1 MYISNVA
8 KRLRALNQPT
18 DNDRKRWIWE
28 LIQNAKDSIAG
39 DQSRKVDI
47 SIEIC
52 EDIVKF
58 KHNGK
63 PFTMDARFG
72 LLWKYSEDKE
82 NQESTGRFGT
92 GFLTTHCLSK
102 IVDIE
107 SDVYDDSAVRGFSV
121 TMYRDGQTEDELLN
135 GLDRMKASEKWY
147 ADPFGWTTYTYHVNS
162 DSGRRAIE
170 LGTESFR
177 ENIARTM
184 LFCKEL
190 GSVSLNN
197 NGHIYSI
204 TRESV
209 CQLPDGINEYMFILD
224 DDGNKVEK
232 SFLVKSIC
240 EDSPELSGRYKA
252 TRKLRIDAAL
262 ETMPG
267 KALDGEY
274 NRLSHFCS
282 LPLVGV
288 EDQLDSPI
296 IINSPD
302 FEPHEERNRLLL
314 DGINWNEEC
323 NTINE
328 IGINQMIFKKSLP
341 LYESLVKYVTSESYG
356 NLHLLARGL
365 RSVKEIDN
373 LDKKWFEENVV
384 KEYRSIL
391 MKYNVVKSYADGTSK
406 KIGDCTFIKGGS
418 LDKEN
423 EIFSIATGV
432 FADKLVADNHSWAS
446 VLWKDGLSVW
456 NLDDLCKAIEGYGN
470 WDKLGLN
477 GEPLYTW
484 YNNFLSYVKT
494 NDENLLKEYAL
505 LPDFNGDMKSKDAE
519 GFKEGESISNF
530 VISLL
535 NDFGIDKKSELLHS
549 KITAVSLESKYNSIS
564 FSTDIDKAV
573 RTITENSYK
582 SGYDKRV
589 QLMKLLAITP
599 DNVEKY
605 GDNFISYRKS
615 ILQVMSD
622 FFSISDVEPIIDN
635 SLNKKAWENVDKWVR
650 TYFLE
655 NLGEKR
661 SLNGM
666 PEGLGSTWISDAM
679 RNIEAT
685 TDEMNSYAVLP
696 DQNGTF
702 RKHSDLYADGGIP
715 ECLKSETL
723 KKIAVDYK
731 SCLLDKDVNCDSVKK
746 SKTKKISDIVSDI
759 RDKYICTSSRGWY
772 SCYEWFDG
780 SYHRY
785 PKNTLEEVA
794 LYLCSILPA
803 NNDNAGDTPDWS
815 LKQYKLQKVARAILP
830 ETSFEDNDPID
841 YDQDNLWSLANKY
854 ALGAIC
860 RKIESM
866 NNLSGLSEHMNACGE
881 NEAVEILNQFHKCG
895 GSGKTFPN
903 QEGAFFEISDLKK
916 DDGTISD
923 EIKDIIKL
931 ISEEGKSFR
940 DILVDRRCEKQPES
954 TLGSTDAYKYIDDT
968 VDAKFKVN
976 DNWTDG
982 NFKNAVQLL
991 VEDWAEKHGSVWNA
1005 DNFPKIYSKKDSL
1018 LMNVVWTKEERQS
1031 IQRMKTALTAES
1043 INFIIENP
1051 DIIRSYPAKV
1061 KELEDE
1067 ISRLRKL
1074 LGYVED
1080 DTTMGAEAAGSL
1092 TGEEIEK
1099 LNLEARQ
1106 CVKEIMEKKG
1116 FVFTDGI
1123 GKYSVID
1130 GVIKDNAEYPLVVKS
1145 CMSREKRIYM
1155 NPSEWEQLCKENSM
1169 LWLYFGNGVAKPVK
1183 AYDLFSYHDKLSLS
1197 FGTMNF
1203 RDTAKVSTLMNAF
1216 KYLGDVHLNLA
1227 AMNPFTETRT
1237 ELESYLFNSNNAL
1250 NSNTELESDG
1260 VLPQ

>member
-1 MYISNVA
+1 MPRTEISAPSSATTSMEKLVRKMYISNVA

-39 DQSRKVDI
+39 DLSRKVDV
-47 SIEIC
+47 SIEITG
-52 EDIVKF
+52 DIVKF

-107 SDVYDDSAVRGFSV
+107 SDVYDDSFVRGFSV

-135 GLDRMKASEKWY
+135 GLDKMKASEKWY

-190 GSVSLNN
+190 GSVRLNN

-204 TRESV
+204 SREGAR
-209 CQLPDGINEYMFILD
+209 QLPDGITEYMFVLD

-232 SFLVKSIC
+232 SFLLKSIC
-240 EDSPELSGRYKA
+240 EDSLELSGRYKA
-252 TRKLRIDAAL
+252 KRKLRIDAAL
-262 ETMPG
+262 ETMSG
-267 KALDGEY
+267 KALDGED

-328 IGINQMIFKKSLP
+328 IGINQMIFKKSMP
-341 LYESLVKYVTSESYG
+341 LYESLVKYVIAESYT

-365 RSVKEIDN
+365 RSVKDIDN
-373 LDKKWFEENVV
+373 LDKKWFEENVI

-391 MKYNVVKSYADGTSK
+391 MKYDIVKSYADGISK

-418 LDKEN
+418 QEKEK
-423 EIFSIATGV
+423 EIFSIASGV
-432 FADKLVADNHSWAS
+432 FADRLVTDNHNWAS
-446 VLWKDGLSVW
+446 VLWKDGLSLW
-456 NLDDLCKAIEGYGN
+456 NLEDLCKAIEGYSN
-470 WDKLGLN
+470 WNKLGLS
-477 GEPLYTW
+477 GENLYVW
-484 YNNFLSYVKT
+484 YNNFLSYVKA

-505 LPDFNGDMKSKDAE
+505 LPDFNGAMKSKDAE
-519 GFKEGESISNF
+519 GFKEGESISDF

-535 NDFGIDKKSELLHS
+535 KDFGIDKKSELMHS
-549 KITAVSLESKYNSIS
+549 NIIAVSLESKYNSIS
-564 FSTDIDKAV
+564 FSADIDKAIKS
-573 RTITENSYK
+573 ITDNSYK

-589 QLMKLLAITP
+589 QLMKLLSITP

-605 GDNFISYRKS
+605 GDTFISYRKK
-615 ILQVMSD
+615 ILKVMCD
-622 FFSISDVEPIIDN
+622 FFSISGVEPINDN
-635 SLNKKAWENVDKWVR
+635 SLNKKAWESADKWIR
-650 TYFLE
+650 KYFLE
-655 NLGEKR
+655 QLEKKQ
-661 SLNGM
+661 SLTGM
-666 PEGLGSTWISDAM
+666 PEGLGCTWISDAL
-679 RNIEAT
+679 RDIEAT
-685 TDEMNSYAVLP
+685 TDDMNSHAVLP

-702 RKHSDLYADGGIP
+702 KKHSSLYADGGIP

-723 KKIAVDYK
+723 KKIFVDYK
-731 SCLLDKDVNCDSVKK
+731 SCLLDKEIDCDAVKK
-746 SKTKKISDIVSDI
+746 TKTKKISDIVSDI
-759 RDKYICTSSRGWY
+759 RDRYTCTSNYGWY
-772 SCYEWFDG
+772 SCNKWFDG
-780 SYHRY
+780 SYHKY

-794 LYLCSILPA
+794 LYICSILPA
-803 NNDNAGDTPDWS
+803 NNVDAGDAPDWV

-830 ETSFEDNDPID
+830 KSSFEDNGPIE
-841 YDQDNLWSLANKY
+841 YDQDNLWSLTNKY
-854 ALGAIC
+854 VLGAIC
-860 RKIESM
+860 RKIESL

-903 QEGAFFEISDLKK
+903 QDGTFFEISDLKK

-923 EIKDIIKL
+923 EIKDIIGL

-940 DILVDRRCEKQPES
+940 DILADHRCQKQPES
-954 TLGSTDAYKYIDDT
+954 TLGSTDAYKFIDDT

-976 DNWTDG
+976 DNWTDAS
-982 NFKNAVQLL
+982 FKNAVQLL
-991 VEDWAEKHGSVWNA
+991 VEEWAEKHGSVWNA

-1043 INFIIENP
+1043 IDFIIENV
-1051 DIIRSYPAKV
+1051 DIIKSYPTKV
-1061 KELEDE
+1061 KKLEDE
-1067 ISRLRKL
+1067 ISRLRKQ

-1080 DTTMGAEAAGSL
+1080 DTTVGAASSGNL
-1092 TGEEIEK
+1092 TAEEIEK

-1106 CVKEIMEKKG
+1106 CVKEIMEKEG
-1116 FVFTDGI
+1116 FAFTDGI
-1123 GKYSVID
+1123 GRYSVIN
-1130 GVIKDNAEYPLVVKS
+1130 GVNKDNIEYPLVVKS
-1145 CMSREKRIYM
+1145 CMSSEKRIFM
-1155 NPSEWEQLCKENSM
+1155 NPSEWAQLCKENSM
-1169 LWLYFGNGVAKPVK
+1169 L
-1183 AYDLFSYHDKLSLS
+1183 
-1197 FGTMNF
+1197 
-1203 RDTAKVSTLMNAF
+1203 
-1216 KYLGDVHLNLA
+1216 
-1227 AMNPFTETRT
+1227 
-1237 ELESYLFNSNNAL
+1237 
-1250 NSNTELESDG
+1250 
-1260 VLPQ
+1260 